1 LREIKIQYLTP
12 ILFEMY
18 NLTKKIKS
26 HTQVYNNIRTAQI
39 LIFNF
44 FDNYAIIIYNT
55 LTLGQK

>member
-1 LREIKIQYLTP
+1 LTP